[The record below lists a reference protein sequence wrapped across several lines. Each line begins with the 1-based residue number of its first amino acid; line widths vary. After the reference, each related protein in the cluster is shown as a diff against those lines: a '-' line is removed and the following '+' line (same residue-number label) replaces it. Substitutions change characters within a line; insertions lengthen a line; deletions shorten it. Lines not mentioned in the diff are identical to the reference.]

1 MVKQFSYTQLQ
12 VLEKGSNEYSKAQDL
27 IAEFE
32 LLLSEIESKEI
43 MLSEEQPLTFEH
55 VLFFCTGMG
64 HIPPYGLTQKIEV
77 EFKDVS
83 LSSANTCGLHLT
95 LPTVDI
101 KGKLVI
107 AVNFGVDFGKI

>member
-12 VLEKGSNEYSKAQDL
+12 VLEKGSHEYSEFEL

-43 MLSEEQPLTFEH
+43 MLSEEQPLAFEQL
-55 VLFFCTGMG
+55 LFFCMGMDR
-64 HIPPYGLTQKIEV
+64 IPPYGLTQKIEV
-77 EFKDVS
+77 EFKNVS
-83 LSSANTCGLHLT
+83 LPCANTCALHLT

-107 AVNFGVDFGKI
+107 VVNFGGGFGKI

>member
-1 MVKQFSYTQLQ
+1 
-12 VLEKGSNEYSKAQDL
+12 
-27 IAEFE
+27 
-32 LLLSEIESKEI
+32 

-55 VLFFCTGMG
+55 VLFFCTGMDR
-64 HIPPYGLTQKIEV
+64 IPPYGFTQKIEV

-83 LSSANTCGLHLT
+83 LPCANTCGLHLT

-107 AVNFGVDFGKI
+107 AVNFGGNFGKI